1 MIRWPLVGAA
11 LRDHRRGMAGW
22 TLGLVALVVVQ
33 LSVYPTIRDSSEGWS
48 SLTEQ
53 FPEVFKEMFR
63 IADYASE
70 SGYLSTELFSFVVPF
85 MFAAIGA
92 TWGARLATEDEEN
105 GTADIVLSL
114 PVERHEYLVSRLVAA
129 VAALCLSG
137 FGFVATLA
145 VGARILDM
153 SIAVSRFVVATVVLV
168 FVGLVFMSFALVL
181 GAWTGRKAIALG
193 VTTGLVIATFIAYS
207 LAPLVGWL
215 DALGPFNP
223 MQWTIGSQPLLDG
236 FDWGYG
242 WRSISMALA
251 ATAIAFPLWARRDIS
266 A

>member
-1 MIRWPLVGAA
+1 MIRWPLVAAA
-11 LRDHRRGMAGW
+11 LRDHRRGIAGW
-22 TLGLVALVVVQ
+22 TLGLVALVIVQ

-70 SGYLSTELFSFVVPF
+70 QGYLSTELFSFVVPF

-114 PVERHEYLVSRLVAA
+114 PLERHEYLASRLVAA
-129 VAALCLSG
+129 VCAVGVSAIG
-137 FGFVATLA
+137 FAATLA
-145 VGARILDM
+145 IGARILEM

-168 FVGLVFMSFALVL
+168 LVALVFMSFALVL
-181 GAWTGRKAIALG
+181 GAATGRKAIALG
-193 VTTGLVIATFIAYS
+193 VTTGLVIATFIVYS
-207 LAPLVGWL
+207 LAPLVDWL

-242 WRSISMALA
+242 WRSITTTLA
-251 ATAIAFPLWARRDIS
+251 ATALAFPLWARRDIS